1 MKKYSY
7 LLLGLVPIG
16 VNAKTIS
23 TPNIDEVNESYFV
36 YILGALVLII
46 GLFLVRFINKQH
58 KIKKSGR
65 KKLSLREEHKNDL
78 KYKRA
83 YVSSILMILAGILIL
98 IGKVGYV
105 FYDNQRDKNSISE
118 FYEKESEESID
129 PETDV
134 AELDENGNVINNT
147 KYDYVMVLKIPK
159 IGFERG
165 LVSKDSKYNTVAKNI
180 QIIAESDMPDKENGN
195 LILAGHSGNSR
206 ISFFRRL
213 VEVGVGD
220 EVIVDYNGKTYKY
233 IINNTYDIP
242 KTGQAEIVRDSNK
255 TTLTLITCRQGT
267 YNQVVMIAYLDSVA

>member
-1 MKKYSY
+1 MRKIIY
-7 LLLGLVPIG
+7 LLGLIPIS

-23 TPNIDEVNESYFV
+23 TPNIDVVNENYFI
-36 YILGALVLII
+36 YILGGLILLI
-46 GLFLVRFINKQH
+46 GIFLVRFINRQH

-65 KKLSLREEHKNDL
+65 KKLNLRESHKNDL

-83 YVSSILMILAGILIL
+83 YISSILMILAGILIL

-105 FYDNQRDKNSISE
+105 FYENQRDKNSLSE
-118 FYEKESEESID
+118 FYDKESEESID

-134 AELDENGNVINNT
+134 AELDENGNVINNV

-165 LVSKDSKYNTVAKNI
+165 LVAKGSKYNTVAKNI

-220 EVIVDYNGKTYKY
+220 EVIIDYNGKTYKY

-242 KTGQAEIVRDSNK
+242 KTGEAEIVRDSNK

-267 YNQVVMIAYLDSVA
+267 NNQVIMIAYLDSVA

>member
-1 MKKYSY
+1 MKRYGY
-7 LLLGLVPIG
+7 LLLSLIPFSVS
-16 VNAKTIS
+16 AKTIS
-23 TPNIDEVNESYFV
+23 TPNIDVVNENYFV
-36 YILGALVLII
+36 YILGGLILLF
-46 GLFLVRFINKQH
+46 GLFLVRFINRRH

-65 KKLSLREEHKNDL
+65 KKLNLRESHKNDL

-83 YVSSILMILAGILIL
+83 YIASILMILFGILIL

-105 FYDNQRDKNSISE
+105 FYENQRDKNELSE
-118 FYEKESEESID
+118 FYDKESEESID

-134 AELDENGNVINNT
+134 AELDDNGNIINNT

-165 LVSKDSKYNTVAKNI
+165 LVAKGSKYNTVAKNI

-220 EVIVDYNGKTYKY
+220 EVIIEYNGKTYKY

-242 KTGQAEIVRDSNK
+242 KTGEAEIVRDSNK

-267 YNQVVMIAYLDSVA
+267 NNQVVMIAYLDSVA